1 MAEKIISPGVFT
13 KEVDQSFLPAGVQAI
28 GAAIIGPTVK
38 GPVLIPTIVSSY
50 SEFTQI
56 FGDTFSSGSGA
67 VEDTYK
73 YLTSYSAQEYLK
85 YADTLTVVRV
95 ADNAS
100 SATTI
105 VSSSTTVADASAIG
119 EFDFSG
125 QIFTDDQEVQ
135 ITVGGVEHRFIA
147 AAGGT
152 IPADVSGSTSVGGT
166 FFFSGS
172 EATAKDLADGLGVT
186 ELTTKITAAGI
197 GVTATTGASG
207 VIAAFTASSAGTAG
221 NSISIDTGSGASMS
235 DILTLAGGTNI
246 TTSADCFSFTTL
258 TEGELQ
264 NSAGT
269 IGTNGLLTNGDKDNI
284 RWEITSVNNT
294 KGTFNLQIRRGND
307 TNTRKSILESYN
319 NLNLDPNSPNY
330 IGKRIGDEYQTLQGS
345 GTSEPYLQYNG
356 DFANRSKYVRV
367 TVHKKTLNYL
377 DENGEVRDGSLSGS
391 LPSVSSGSFSGG
403 SDGPVEHPK
412 QMYENISNTNSQ
424 GLQMATGTT
433 QTAYEDAINLLKNQ
447 DQYDINLLTLPGII
461 DNLGTNHSG
470 IVTTAINAVEQRGD
484 CFLILDPAEYNLGTS
499 GITVVTGKV
508 GERDSNYSAAYWP
521 WVKIPDA
528 DLGQNVWV
536 PAGVMIPGVYAF
548 NDRVAAP
555 WFAPAG
561 LNRGGI
567 DMAIRAER
575 KLTQTNRDDLYD
587 ANVNPI
593 ATFPNTG
600 VTVYGQKTMQKKAS
614 ALDRVNV
621 RRLLIAAKKFI
632 ASTTKFLVFEN
643 NTAATRNKFLS
654 IVNPY
659 FESVQQRQGLYAFKV
674 VMDSSNNTPD
684 VIDRNQMV
692 GQIFLQPAK
701 TAEFIL
707 IDFNILP
714 TGAAFPE

>member
-28 GAAIIGPTVK
+28 GAAVVGPTVK
-38 GPVLIPTIVSSY
+38 GPVLIPTVVSSY
-50 SEFTQI
+50 SEFVQI
-56 FGDTFSSGSGA
+56 FGDTFESGSGA
-67 VEDTYK
+67 EKDTYK

-95 ADNAS
+95 ADG
-100 SATTI
+100 ATTATSI
-105 VSSSTTVADASAIG
+105 VSSSTTVGDAKADGSFDLTGASFAEND
-119 EFDFSG
+119 EF
-125 QIFTDDQEVQ
+125 Q
-135 ITVGGVEHRFIA
+135 ITVDGLEHRFIA
-147 AAGGT
+147 ST
-152 IPADVSGSTSVGGT
+152 VPNTPADVPATSTTGGVFFFATGSTQANSV
-166 FFFSGS
+166 SN
-172 EATAKDLADGLGVT
+172 LIT
-186 ELTTKITAAGI
+186 EIDNAAI
-197 GVTATTGASG
+197 GVDAATGATTTVLAL
-207 VIAAFTASSAGTAG
+207 TASSAGTAG
-221 NSISIDTGSGASMS
+221 NSITMETGSGATINV
-235 DILTLAGGTNI
+235 DVLTLSGGTNS
-246 TTSADCFSFTTL
+246 TNSSDCFTFTTL
-258 TEGELQ
+258 NEGAIM

-269 IGTNGLLTNGDKDNI
+269 VGTNGLLANGNKDNI
-284 RWEITSVNNT
+284 RWEITSVNNN

-307 TNTRKSILESYN
+307 TNTRKAILESYN

-330 IGKRIGDEYQTLQGS
+330 IAKRIGDEFQTIVGS

-377 DENGEVRDGSLSGS
+377 DENGNVRDGSLSGS
-391 LPSVSSGSFSGG
+391 LPNVGSGSFAGG
-403 SDGPVEHPK
+403 SDGNVNHPQ

-424 GLQMATGTT
+424 GLSMSLSST
-433 QTAYEDAINLLKNQ
+433 QTALEDAINLLKNQ

-461 DNLGTNHSG
+461 DNLGTNHSK
-470 IVTTAINAVEQRGD
+470 IITTALNAVEQRAD
-484 CFLILDPAEYNLGTS
+484 AFLIIDPVEYNLGVS
-499 GITVVTGKV
+499 GVTVVTGKV

-536 PAGVMIPGVYAF
+536 PAGVLIPSVYAF

-567 DMAIRAER
+567 DIAIRAER

-600 VTVYGQKTMQKKAS
+600 VTVFGQKTMQKKAS

-659 FESVQQRQGLYAFKV
+659 FESVQQRQGLFAFKV
-674 VMDSSNNTPD
+674 VMDSTNNTPD

>member
-28 GAAIIGPTVK
+28 GAAVVGPTVK
-38 GPVLIPTIVSSY
+38 GPVLIPTVVSSY
-50 SEFTQI
+50 SEFVQI
-56 FGDTFSSGSGA
+56 FGDTFESGSGA
-67 VEDTYK
+67 EKDTYK

-95 ADNAS
+95 ADG
-100 SATTI
+100 ATTATSI
-105 VSSSTTVADASAIG
+105 VSSSTTVGDAKADGSFDLTGASFAEND
-119 EFDFSG
+119 EF
-125 QIFTDDQEVQ
+125 Q
-135 ITVGGVEHRFIA
+135 ITVDGLEHRFIA
-147 AAGGT
+147 ST
-152 IPADVSGSTSVGGT
+152 VPNTPADVPATSTTGGV
-166 FFFSGS
+166 FFFATGS
-172 EATAKDLADGLGVT
+172 SQANSVSNLIT
-186 ELTTKITAAGI
+186 EIDNAAI
-197 GVTATTGASG
+197 GVDAATGATTTVLAL
-207 VIAAFTASSAGTAG
+207 TASSAGTAG
-221 NSISIDTGSGASMS
+221 NSITMETGSGATINV
-235 DILTLAGGTNI
+235 DVLTLSGGTNS
-246 TTSADCFSFTTL
+246 TNSSDCFTFTTL
-258 TEGELQ
+258 NEGAIM

-269 IGTNGLLTNGDKDNI
+269 VGTNGLLANGNKDNI
-284 RWEITSVNNT
+284 RWEITSVNNN

-307 TNTRKSILESYN
+307 TNTRKAILESYN

-330 IGKRIGDEYQTLQGS
+330 IAKRIGDEFQTIVGS

-377 DENGEVRDGSLSGS
+377 DENGNVRDGSLSGS
-391 LPSVSSGSFSGG
+391 LPNVGSGSFAGG
-403 SDGPVEHPK
+403 SDGNVNHPQ

-424 GLQMATGTT
+424 GLSMSLSST
-433 QTAYEDAINLLKNQ
+433 QTALEDAINLLKNQ

-461 DNLGTNHSG
+461 DNLGTNHSK
-470 IVTTAINAVEQRGD
+470 IITTALNAVEQRAD
-484 CFLILDPAEYNLGTS
+484 AFLIIDPVEYNLGVS
-499 GITVVTGKV
+499 GVTVVTGKV

-536 PAGVMIPGVYAF
+536 PAGVLIPSVYAF

-567 DMAIRAER
+567 DIAIRAER

-600 VTVYGQKTMQKKAS
+600 VTVFGQKTMQKKAS

-659 FESVQQRQGLYAFKV
+659 FESVQQRQGLFAFKV
-674 VMDSSNNTPD
+674 VMDSTNNTPD